1 MTHFHLWT
9 EASALPIKGLTLYVV
24 ELLRNHRFWYQD
36 FVDKMRRHEERL
48 VDADSDSERQD
59 HTQWPDGEWLAM
71 MAHGKHVLV
80 SGYPV
85 PSATTWSKLLIL
97 DPTWQTTGPTHWPL
111 TRPEKTGCD
120 SLALDPTRKWVWL
133 NDVWPDPKKLG
144 QTHWPLTWPE
154 NPGSD
159 SLTRKTESDL
169 LTFDLTQQTT
179 GPNHWPLTRP
189 DHSWPVSCIP
199 VRQGHGKDVLVK
211 RSTDAD
217 VSFNGENDDDP
228 SRCKA
233 KHVRD
238 ETIHR
243 THDCNI
249 NHHSVYSAASDY

>member
-59 HTQWPDGEWLAM
+59 HTQWPYGEWLAM

-85 PSATTWSKLLIL
+85 PSTTTWSKLLIL

-144 QTHWPLTWPE
+144 QTHWPLTWP
-154 NPGSD
+154 NKQRVRITDPWP
-159 SLTRKTESDL
+159 
-169 LTFDLTQQTT
+169 DLTTVDPFHVSLSVKVMARTCWSRGRQMPMYRSTVKTT
-179 GPNHWPLTRP
+179 MIQA
-189 DHSWPVSCIP
+189 D
-199 VRQGHGKDVLVK
+199 VK
-211 RSTDAD
+211 RNTYEMRPYIEHMTA
-217 VSFNGENDDDP
+217 
-228 SRCKA
+228 
-233 KHVRD
+233 
-238 ETIHR
+238 T
-243 THDCNI
+243 
-249 NHHSVYSAASDY
+249 